1 MPEDEN
7 KASIWRLPLITFL
20 LTWPEFRIVSLAQGL
35 WGAASPKPAMLLA
48 LNLPDLEHHLRSWQT
63 AKDLPRGA
71 SIGVDNSGQLAV
83 SALPSLQLTVRTTR
97 IPS

>member
-7 KASIWRLPLITFL
+7 KASIWRLPLINFL

-35 WGAASPKPAMLLA
+35 CGAASPKPAVLLA

-63 AKDLPRGA
+63 AKDLPRERFFEPVA
-71 SIGVDNSGQLAV
+71 KKLHID
-83 SALPSLQLTVRTTR
+83 
-97 IPS
+97 